1 MRSPCSNSVKLKN
14 PYVTS
19 LSMHSPMRRRSAAIK
34 SHTVDNGLTSQR
46 KYTISLYYIIERA
59 SEGTRPREHVS
70 APVILRPT
78 QTKSP
83 RKNYKKFHTKVA
95 LIYRRVTTV
104 PSNSVARFV
113 GCSVGA
119 MARRGDG
126 AGSYRTARH
135 LTLVYDAPPPPAIAS
150 WVRTVG

>member
-1 MRSPCSNSVKLKN
+1 
-14 PYVTS
+14 
-19 LSMHSPMRRRSAAIK
+19 MRRRAVIK

-113 GCSVGA
+113 GCSVLGRWRGGETEQGA
-119 MARRGDG
+119 TEPRVTWLWYTTRRRRPPSPVGFGRSDKFSSLQEPHTSARV
-126 AGSYRTARH
+126 
-135 LTLVYDAPPPPAIAS
+135 LVLAL
-150 WVRTVG
+150 